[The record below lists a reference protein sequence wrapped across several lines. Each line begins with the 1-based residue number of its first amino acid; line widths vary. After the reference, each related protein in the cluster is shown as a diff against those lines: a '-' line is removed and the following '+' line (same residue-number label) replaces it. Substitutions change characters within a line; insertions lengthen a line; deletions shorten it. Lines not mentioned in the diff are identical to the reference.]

1 LKKHDLFMR
10 VFSLLRS
17 KNCLLQFFREIA
29 FVVNKLNGGNK
40 FRLACFCRN

>member
-17 KNCLLQFFREIA
+17 KNCLLQFMQSLKHQRCFAQFFAWLRIA
-29 FVVNKLNGGNK
+29 F
-40 FRLACFCRN
+40 A